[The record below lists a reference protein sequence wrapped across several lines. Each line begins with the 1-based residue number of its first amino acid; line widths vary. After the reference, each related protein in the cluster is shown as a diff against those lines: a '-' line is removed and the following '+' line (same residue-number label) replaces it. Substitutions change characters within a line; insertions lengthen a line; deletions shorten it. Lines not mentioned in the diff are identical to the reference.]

1 MGGDSPF
8 TLRRRRVDQFPGHVQ
23 AGGSPERDLPK
34 LAIFTVIIV
43 TGVVAAHQWRNEEL
57 AFDIDRDCR
66 SDRSPG

>member
-1 MGGDSPF
+1 MCK
-8 TLRRRRVDQFPGHVQ
+8 L
-23 AGGSPERDLPK
+23 AGAPSVTWPK

-57 AFDIDRDCR
+57 SFDIDRDCR